1 MKNITKFFLNNRAFS
16 WLILIL
22 FLIGGTLAYVQMGK
36 LEDAPFTIK
45 QAVVTTPYPGASAR
59 EVQEQVTDKLEEA
72 IQSLGELYYL
82 KSDNRAGMSKIT
94 VYVKKEIRAN
104 EMQQLWDKLRRKV
117 NDVQSQ
123 LPEGAGP
130 SVVNDDF
137 GDVLGV
143 FYGLSSPTH
152 SYRDMDKQSKM
163 IKDHLLSIKDVARV
177 EIFGPPTPVIELE
190 IVPSVL
196 SQTGI
201 TIGQIAKAL
210 EQQNKIVDAGAIETS
225 TNRIRID
232 TRGSFSSMEEIKQLT
247 ITGQD
252 GSTFRLGDIARIRE
266 AYTRTPRNAMYLNNQ
281 PAIGLAISTVSDGN
295 VVDMA
300 AEVKKVMAEL
310 QKQMPDG
317 YQITPIYD
325 QGYESD
331 VVNQGFI
338 VNLILSVITVVAVLL
353 FFIGIKNG
361 FLIGSGLIFSIFGTL
376 IYMNA
381 TGIALQRMSLAAIII
396 AMGMLVDNAIV
407 IYDSALINMECGMR
421 KRQAILKAVS
431 TGAIPLLGA
440 TLIAI
445 LTFLPVYLSPHITGE
460 ILSSLFLVIA
470 VSLFLSWI
478 LAITQNVFF
487 IQEFVARPRQGR
499 SNAELF
505 SGKYYDRF
513 RQLLRGCIR
522 YRYPLIAVLFGLLY
536 LSAIGFRTVP
546 KQFMPLLNKQYFTM
560 EIWLPEGTS
569 FDRTRAFTYDLT
581 DSLSR

>member
-22 FLIGGTLAYVQMGK
+22 FLIGGTLAYIQMGK

-45 QAVVTTPYPGASAR
+45 QAVVTTAYPGASAR

-117 NDVQSQ
+117 YDVQSQ

-177 EIFGPPTPVIELE
+177 EIFGLPTPVIELE

-201 TIGQIAKAL
+201 TIGQIAKAF

-317 YQITPIYD
+317 YQITPIYE

-331 VVNQGFI
+331 VANQGFI

-431 TGAIPLLGA
+431 TGAMPLLGA

-522 YRYPLIAVLFGLLY
+522 YRYPLIAVLLVCSIFLPSASVRFPSSSCLYSTNSILLWKSGCLKEL
-536 LSAIGFRTVP
+536 LSTVP
-546 KQFMPLLNKQYFTM
+546 APSPM
-560 EIWLPEGTS
+560 I
-569 FDRTRAFTYDLT
+569 
-581 DSLSR
+581 

>member
-163 IKDHLLSIKDVARV
+163 IKNHLLSIQDVARV
-177 EIFGPPTPVIELE
+177 EIFGLPTPVIELE
-190 IVPSVL
+190 VTPSVL

-201 TIGQIAKAL
+201 TIGQIAKAF
-210 EQQNKIVDAGAIETS
+210 EQQNKIVNAGAIETS

-232 TRGSFSSMEEIKQLT
+232 TRGTFSSMEEIEQLT

-252 GSTFRLGDIARIRE
+252 GSTFRLSDIARIRE
-266 AYTRTPRNAMYLNNQ
+266 SYTRTPRNAMYLNNQ

-331 VVNQGFI
+331 VANQGFI

-407 IYDSALINMECGMR
+407 IYDSALIHMET
-421 KRQAILKAVS
+421 I
-431 TGAIPLLGA
+431 
-440 TLIAI
+440 
-445 LTFLPVYLSPHITGE
+445 
-460 ILSSLFLVIA
+460 
-470 VSLFLSWI
+470 
-478 LAITQNVFF
+478 
-487 IQEFVARPRQGR
+487 
-499 SNAELF
+499 
-505 SGKYYDRF
+505 
-513 RQLLRGCIR
+513 
-522 YRYPLIAVLFGLLY
+522 
-536 LSAIGFRTVP
+536 
-546 KQFMPLLNKQYFTM
+546 
-560 EIWLPEGTS
+560 
-569 FDRTRAFTYDLT
+569 
-581 DSLSR
+581 

>member
-45 QAVVTTPYPGASAR
+45 QAVVTTSYPGASAR

-177 EIFGPPTPVIELE
+177 EIFGLPTPVIELE
-190 IVPSVL
+190 VNPSVL

-201 TIGQIAKAL
+201 TIGQIAKAF

-232 TRGSFSSMEEIKQLT
+232 TRGTFSSMEEIEQLT
-247 ITGQD
+247 ITGAD

-266 AYTRTPRNAMYLNNQ
+266 SYTRTPRNAMYLNNQ

-331 VVNQGFI
+331 VANQGFI

-431 TGAIPLLGA
+431 TGAMPLLGA

-470 VSLFLSWI
+470 V
-478 LAITQNVFF
+478 
-487 IQEFVARPRQGR
+487 
-499 SNAELF
+499 
-505 SGKYYDRF
+505 
-513 RQLLRGCIR
+513 
-522 YRYPLIAVLFGLLY
+522 
-536 LSAIGFRTVP
+536 
-546 KQFMPLLNKQYFTM
+546 
-560 EIWLPEGTS
+560 
-569 FDRTRAFTYDLT
+569 
-581 DSLSR
+581 